1 MNYENYLYN
10 GKKNINLNEYRTDAP
25 KNINK
30 EECLS
35 IFEKNKEEL
44 AVMQEKLFADG
55 KEGIIVII
63 QALDAAGKDSIIKHV
78 FGCFNPQGCDVTA
91 FKVPSSE
98 DLKHDYM
105 WRIFK
110 HMPERGGIAVFNRSY
125 YEDVIVVKVNKIYK
139 KYAMPERT
147 IGKDP
152 DDFFDERYKQILN
165 FENYAYQNGY
175 RVVKLFLNVSADKQR
190 ERFIERMKTPSKN
203 WKFNSKD
210 LIERELRSEYLAAF
224 VKAFSVTATE
234 VSPWYIV
241 PADTKW
247 YTRYLVS
254 EILINVFKSIDPQYP
269 PLPESEKMQIPIYID
284 KLNKEK

>member
-1 MNYENYLYN
+1 MDFKNYLYN
-10 GKKNINLNEYRTDAP
+10 GKKNIDLNEYRTDAS
-25 KNINK
+25 KSLNK
-30 EECLS
+30 EECIA

-44 AVMQEKLFADG
+44 AVMQEKLYADG
-55 KEGIIVII
+55 KEGLIVII
-63 QALDAAGKDSIIKHV
+63 QALDAAGKDSLIKHV

-110 HMPERGGIAVFNRSY
+110 HMPERGSIAVFNRSY

-139 KYAMPERT
+139 KYSMPERT
-147 IGKDP
+147 IGKESDK
-152 DDFFDERYKQILN
+152 FFDERYRQILN
-165 FENYAYQNGY
+165 FENYAYENGY
-175 RVVKLFLNVSADKQR
+175 RIVKLFLNVSANKQR
-190 ERFIERMKTPSKN
+190 ERFIERMKSPSKN

-210 LIERELRSEYLAAF
+210 LIERELRSEYLSAF
-224 VKAFSVTATE
+224 VKAFSGTATE
-234 VSPWYIV
+234 ISPWYIV

-254 EILINVFKSIDPQYP
+254 EILLDVFKDINPQYP
-269 PLPESEKMQIPIYID
+269 PLPESEKIQIPIYME